1 MNEAKKSLA
10 DNQGEIRQIK
20 EKIEKEIAIQKQIED
35 QMKQLQKEIIQK
47 KRIAQSVVGTSSSSI
62 AQNEQQ

>member
-47 KRIAQSVVGTSSSSI
+47 KRIA
-62 AQNEQQ
+62 